1 MGKLINRIP
10 GSPILISSLPGSALR
25 MHASSLVMS
34 TNVLKALTGK
44 LDVKRHSSG
53 ILYNMDFFFL
63 KKKFIVKKRP
73 PTYITYQ
80 IAMDYCLEFVEVKN
94 KR

>member
-1 MGKLINRIP
+1 MYNR
-10 GSPILISSLPGSALR
+10 STSLA
-25 MHASSLVMS
+25 MS
-34 TNVLKALTGK
+34 KNVLKALTCK

-53 ILYNMDFFFL
+53 ILYNMDFFL
-63 KKKFIVKKRP
+63 KKKIIVKKRP

-94 KR
+94 KREMT